1 MTETD
6 LPMGSKRSTAR
17 LASCYARMRT
27 FQEDRARK
35 LLELAAAK
43 PGEVALD
50 IGCGTGEQTCDL
62 ARRLLPG
69 GELVAI
75 DPDLSRIEFAR
86 QNAAD
91 QRLDVA
97 FRQARG
103 EDLSELQ
110 SGRFDLIYSSYA
122 IHWITDMP
130 AFLAEANRVLK
141 PGGRMVFECV
151 GEPPAKIVDLIGLM
165 PDFEEIMQENTFLS
179 DGAWRNQIKTAGF
192 EIDEL
197 DWSMLALE
205 FADLTA
211 MLDWTEATSHGAF
224 RRELLSEEQMTEIW
238 QRYPSD
244 VVVPF
249 KALRGVLRKAQ
260 S

>member
-1 MTETD
+1 
-6 LPMGSKRSTAR
+6 
-17 LASCYARMRT
+17 MRT
-27 FQEDRARK
+27 FQEERARK
-35 LLELAAAK
+35 LLELAAAR

-62 ARRLLPG
+62 ARRLMPD

-75 DPDLSRIEFAR
+75 DPDLSRIEIAR

-91 QRLDVA
+91 QRLDVT

-103 EDLSELQ
+103 EDLGALQ
-110 SGRFDLIYSSYA
+110 SDWFDLIYSSYA

-130 AFLAEANRVLK
+130 AFLTEANRVLK
-141 PGGRMVFECV
+141 PEGRMVFECV
-151 GEPPAKIVDLIGLM
+151 GEPPAKIVDLIALM
-165 PDFEEIMQENTFLS
+165 PDFAEIMQENTFQS
-179 DGAWRNQIKTAGF
+179 NETWRNQIEAAGF
-192 EIDEL
+192 VIEQL

-224 RRELLSEEQMTEIW
+224 RRELLTEEQMTEIW

-244 VVVPF
+244 IIVPF
-249 KALRGVLRKAQ
+249 EALRGVLRKGHC
-260 S
+260 